1 MTETQLQWWIQ
12 RRGPGGQPPL
22 ILRPDWLRPRG
33 PKKIFETKPSPP
45 PYLRVWMTP
54 PAPPPLSQGLDP
66 PMNCNLILIT
76 LTVCLTK
83 GQLRSLYPCLVLVIL
98 RGQCVL
104 RHFVRA
110 GTRQTVPFI
119 FYLRWSQDCL
129 NPIKFME
136 HYVTVT

>member
-22 ILRPDWLRPRG
+22 IFRPNWGPKGQKKFLRPSHP
-33 PKKIFETKPSPP
+33 PP
-45 PYLRVWMTP
+45 PYLRVWTTP

>member
-1 MTETQLQWWIQ
+1 
-12 RRGPGGQPPL
+12 
-22 ILRPDWLRPRG
+22 
-33 PKKIFETKPSPP
+33 
-45 PYLRVWMTP
+45 MTP

-110 GTRQTVPFI
+110 GTRQTVSWNI
-119 FYLRWSQDCL
+119 MLQSL
-129 NPIKFME
+129 NDE
-136 HYVTVT
+136 